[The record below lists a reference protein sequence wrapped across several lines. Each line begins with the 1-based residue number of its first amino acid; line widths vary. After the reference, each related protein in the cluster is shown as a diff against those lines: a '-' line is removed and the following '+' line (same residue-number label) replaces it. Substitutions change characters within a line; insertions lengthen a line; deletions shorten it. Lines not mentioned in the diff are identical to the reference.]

1 MWLSVITGCL
11 LASVGQTGM
20 DQFVRYQYCI
30 IVQIVQNVALVGV
43 PVLESVL
50 IAAVPLSQQ
59 QAQFKPLIVK
69 SSLEQVLVE

>member
-11 LASVGQTGM
+11 LASVGQPGM

-30 IVQIVQNVALVGV
+30 IVQIVQNVALVAV

-59 QAQFKPLIVK
+59 QAHVQM
-69 SSLEQVLVE
+69 QVCH